1 MIESNTTF
9 ISYNQLPLALTV
21 AEAGNVLR
29 IGRSNAYAMVRC
41 GRLRSLRIGRQIRIP
56 REAIAEFLNGTT

>member
-1 MIESNTTF
+1 MIENNTSF

-21 AEAGNVLR
+21 TEAGNVLR
-29 IGRSNAYAMVRC
+29 IGRTNAYAMVRC

-56 REAIAEFLNGTT
+56 REAIAEFLNSTT